1 MLEERE
7 IAYRVINFE
16 SDDERI
22 LQEVKDAYDWSTV
35 PIVFLVTE
43 HDMRLI
49 GGHDNLVEFL
59 ERNV

>member
-49 GGHDNLVEFL
+49 
-59 ERNV
+59 